1 MRPALAQRTIGLAAL
16 ALIAGV
22 IALAVAKNGS
32 HSANATLPRAGGGR
46 WYSALAA
53 PARLP
58 TKPRR
63 TACGH
68 VLNAKTL
75 GVAHPVL
82 PCNVKLYIEYGDKRV
97 LTAVID
103 RGRDITG
110 PEFHLTKA
118 LADSIGLHGTQPIR
132 WRYADR
138 RNVSLQG

>member
-1 MRPALAQRTIGLAAL
+1 VRPALAQRTIGLAAL
-16 ALIAGV
+16 ALVAGV
-22 IALAVAKNGS
+22 IALAVARNGS
-32 HSANATLPRAGGGR
+32 HSADNTLPPAGGA

-68 VLNAKTL
+68 VLDAKTV
-75 GVAHPVL
+75 GVAHPAL
-82 PCNVKLYIEYGDKRV
+82 PCNVKLYIEYGDKQV

-103 RGRDITG
+103 RGRDSTG

-132 WRYADR
+132 WRYATD
-138 RNVSLQG
+138 VP